1 VISHEYKCVNVHIP
15 RTGGSSI
22 EMMITGKTMEN
33 ADHRTIHY
41 YRKQFN
47 KVFDD
52 YFKFSFV
59 RNPWSKMVSHYIYKN
74 YIREDPPNPKPK
86 SFKAWIKNSTKHNLT
101 ERLPLPKEH
110 GHFHLSN
117 QLGWLCDKEW
127 DYKATD
133 TAISI
138 PPINF
143 KIDVDFVGR
152 FENYEE
158 DWNFICQ
165 KINLKTKLLHER
177 LGIQGKKNPK
187 NTLDYREYYD
197 DECIEIVRNRF
208 EDDINFFNYE
218 FK

>member
-1 VISHEYKCVNVHIP
+1 VISHEYKCINVHIP

-22 EMMITGKTMEN
+22 EMMLAGKTMEN

-41 YRKQFN
+41 YREQNN
-47 KVFDD
+47 KVFND

-74 YIREDPPNPKPK
+74 YIREDPPKPQPK

-101 ERLPLPKEH
+101 ERLPTHKEY
-110 GHFHLSN
+110 GYVHLSN
-117 QLGWLCDKEW
+117 QLDWLCDKRW
-127 DYKATD
+127 KNQ
-133 TAISI
+133 I
-138 PPINF
+138 PPRNF
-143 KIDVDFVGR
+143 EIDVDFVGR

-165 KINLKTKLLHER
+165 KINLKTELLHER
-177 LGIQGKKNPK
+177 PGIQGKKNPK

-197 DECIEIVRNRF
+197 DECIEIVRKRF
-208 EDDINFFNYE
+208 DDDIKFFNYKFE
-218 FK
+218 